1 MRSTIPKTVHVSTKP
16 ALPLR
21 RADASNSFSTRFTDG
36 VSRRPDVEC
45 CVQVAIMGCSA
56 LGRLQERTER
66 ASDSRIWPHFEQ
78 RFEEGK
84 NRSTSTNPAH
94 TMRTCTR
101 AWIGTCRSWRPTGC
115 EPSSDCEPCRARS
128 GPRYREFRSGARGP
142 SSPCASGR
150 PESRRCVPAS
160 APRAGVG
167 AASDRFPW
175 FCG

>member
-56 LGRLQERTER
+56 LGHLQERTER

-84 NRSTSTNPAH
+84 NRSTSTNSRPYHAH
-94 TMRTCTR
+94 L
-101 AWIGTCRSWRPTGC
+101 
-115 EPSSDCEPCRARS
+115 
-128 GPRYREFRSGARGP
+128 Y
-142 SSPCASGR
+142 ASIDR
-150 PESRRCVPAS
+150 NMPKL
-160 APRAGVG
+160 
-167 AASDRFPW
+167 ASDRLRAKQ
-175 FCG
+175 